1 MSSIMQNK
9 KGLHWEQ
16 SVILIAIVAGAIM
29 LMFVTRE
36 ISDKTID
43 LNNRNACRESAS
55 IRHLATKIPEF
66 SGANLACKTYK
77 IEVETDDLD
86 VIKKTIAE
94 QMYLCY
100 WQFGAGKFTLLEKNL
115 VELKSGPF
123 CYVCN
128 EIIFKDHPAKKVGVD
143 KVKEEIV
150 KYLNE
155 AYIPSSNITYSEY
168 FLGPGSEFSI
178 DQLDDTLFTSDS
190 ILINFEITKKIDF
203 SDLKTYLA
211 PLIGAGFIFV
221 TKGAGGISGA
231 LAFGKGLLAVVG
243 FENYNLDQVSI
254 LTVRTPQ
261 ETKDTCKE
269 VTYFNIYKH
278 KID

>member
-1 MSSIMQNK
+1 M
-9 KGLHWEQ
+9 
-16 SVILIAIVAGAIM
+16 
-29 LMFVTRE
+29 
-36 ISDKTID
+36 
-43 LNNRNACRESAS
+43 
-55 IRHLATKIPEF
+55 
-66 SGANLACKTYK
+66 
-77 IEVETDDLD
+77 
-86 VIKKTIAE
+86 
-94 QMYLCY
+94 
-100 WQFGAGKFTLLEKNL
+100 
-115 VELKSGPF
+115 
-123 CYVCN
+123 
-128 EIIFKDHPAKKVGVD
+128 
-143 KVKEEIV
+143 
-150 KYLNE
+150 
-155 AYIPSSNITYSEY
+155 
-168 FLGPGSEFSI
+168 
-178 DQLDDTLFTSDS
+178 DDTLFTSDS